1 MPLWAVIAVFA
12 AFAQTARN
20 AGQKHL
26 SGTMS
31 AWGATWVRFLFGL
44 PFAVGYLAYALGQR
58 PEAAP
63 DLHLTFFAWCAATA
77 VAQILATVLLVHLFS
92 LRNFAVGSSYA
103 RTETIPTALL
113 GAAFFG
119 EAIDAAGWL
128 AVLISG
134 IGVMLISLAR
144 QGVGLAQL
152 LASAFNRAAGIGL
165 LSGLGFA
172 LASLFLR
179 QASLS
184 LGDPDFLTT
193 ASMTLVTVIAIQ
205 TVALGIHVAATR
217 PIDIP
222 AIAHAWKAAVFV
234 GLTSALGSAGWF
246 TAMTIERAS
255 YVKVI
260 GQVEFVLAIAVSTL
274 VFKERSTVRELVGM
288 SLVAFGIVVLLLYAK

>member
-1 MPLWAVIAVFA
+1 MPLWAIIAVFA

-26 SGTMS
+26 SATMS

-44 PFAVGYLAYALGQR
+44 PFAAGYLAYALDLRG
-58 PEAAP
+58 EAAP
-63 DLHLTFFAWCAATA
+63 DLHVEFLVWCAATA
-77 VAQILATVLLVHLFS
+77 IAQILATVLLVHLFS

-103 RTETIPTALL
+103 RTETIPTAVL

-119 EAIDAAGWL
+119 EAIDAAGWTAIL
-128 AVLISG
+128 VSG
-134 IGVMLISLAR
+134 CGVMLISLSR
-144 QGVGLAQL
+144 QGVGLGAL
-152 LASAFNRAAGIGL
+152 AASAFNRAAGIGL

-184 LGDPDFLTT
+184 LDDADFLTT

-205 TVALGIHVAATR
+205 TVALGIYVAATR
-217 PIDIP
+217 PTDLL
-222 AIAHAWKAAVFV
+222 AIGRAWKAALFV
-234 GLTSALGSAGWF
+234 GFTSAAGSAGWF

-255 YVKVI
+255 YVKAV
-260 GQVEFVLAIAVSTL
+260 GQVEFVLAIAVSVL
-274 VFKERSTVRELVGM
+274 VFKERPSARELIGM
-288 SLVAFGIVVLLLYAK
+288 SLVAVGIVVLLVYAK